1 MTGLVATRL
10 TLLCELGQSTMFC
23 RGLCDRRIFAH
34 GGESGKSY
42 CKQRESL
49 WNNPARCLTKT
60 QGSVAW

>member
-1 MTGLVATRL
+1 VATRL
-10 TLLCELGQSTMFC
+10 TLLCVFDHRPCFIGVCASAGF
-23 RGLCDRRIFAH
+23 FAH

-60 QGSVAW
+60 KGSVAW